1 VTSVMMIIPVVAVAV
16 NHHMTVLPRW
26 RMVLISPT
34 LRFVVVG
41 AMMYTLASLQGSMEA
56 LRSVNTITHFTHYTV
71 SHAHLGV
78 YGFLS
83 FIMFGSMYFI
93 LPRLVGWEW
102 PYAWA
107 ISAHFWLVSVGFAI
121 YFVPLSIG
129 GWLQGLA
136 MLDASVPFMESMR
149 LTVPY
154 LTARSVGGSLM
165 TLGHMVFAV
174 HFFMVLLRL
183 GPRRELPA
191 EFVLGRLVGGR
202 AGVTRAPDPTSLP
215 GGGAVASEA
224 RA

>member
-1 VTSVMMIIPVVAVAV
+1 MAV

-34 LRFVVVG
+34 LRFVVAG
-41 AMMYTLASLQGSMEA
+41 AMMYTLASLQGSIEA

-71 SHAHLGV
+71 AHAHMGL
-78 YGFLS
+78 YGFMSL
-83 FIMFGSMYFI
+83 ILFGSMYFI

-107 ISAHFWLVSVGFAI
+107 ISAHFWLVVAGFAI
-121 YFVPLSIG
+121 YFLALTVG

-136 MLDASVPFMESMR
+136 MLDAAVPFMESMA

-165 TLGHMVFAV
+165 TLGHLVFAV

-183 GPRRELPA
+183 GPRRELPP
-191 EFVLGRLVGGR
+191 EFALGRFVGGR
-202 AGVTRAPDPTSLP
+202 AGVTKAPDPSTLP
-215 GGGAVASEA
+215 GNDDGTIAGAPA
-224 RA
+224 